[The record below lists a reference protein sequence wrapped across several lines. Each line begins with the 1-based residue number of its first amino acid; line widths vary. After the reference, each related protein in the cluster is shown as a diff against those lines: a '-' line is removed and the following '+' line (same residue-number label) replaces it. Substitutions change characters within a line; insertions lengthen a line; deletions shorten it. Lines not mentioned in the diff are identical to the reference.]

1 VVIPL
6 ETLRDL
12 YEFNYWARDR
22 QLQACAALTPEQ
34 FLRPLGSSFS
44 SVRDTLVHLLAV
56 EWIWLERWR
65 GESPTKQDAAEFAAE
80 KFPTLESIRERWKL
94 IEQGVRDYLRDL
106 TEQELSRPLAYT
118 NLQGQAWTYALWRV
132 HFHVVNHQT
141 YHRGQI
147 ATLLRQL
154 GAPAVPIDYLVAQD
168 VHFAR

>member
-1 VVIPL
+1 LIPL
-6 ETLRDL
+6 DTLREL
-12 YEFNYWARDR
+12 YEFNYWARNR
-22 QLQACAALTPEQ
+22 QFQACATLAPEQ
-34 FLRPLGSSFS
+34 FLRPLGGSFP

-65 GESPTKQDAAEFAAE
+65 GKSPTKQDVAEFAAE

-106 TEQELSRPLAYT
+106 TAQGLSTPLTYT
-118 NLQGQAWTYALWRV
+118 NLQGQAWTYPLWRV
-132 HFHVVNHQT
+132 LFHVVNHQT

-147 ATLLRQL
+147 TTLLRQL

-168 VHFAR
+168 VHFAS